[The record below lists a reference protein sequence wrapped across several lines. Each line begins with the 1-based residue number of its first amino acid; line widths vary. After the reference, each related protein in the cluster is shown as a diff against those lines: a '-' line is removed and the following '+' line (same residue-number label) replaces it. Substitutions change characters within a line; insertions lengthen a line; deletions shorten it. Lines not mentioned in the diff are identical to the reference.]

1 MPQVTLKQRI
11 IIVALIVLG
20 VVGLLGARE
29 LAMTAPPLGAPR
41 AVGPLLL
48 AALGTFCF
56 VAAGLMAR
64 KLMR

>member
-20 VVGLLGARE
+20 VVVLLGARE
-29 LAMTAPPLGAPR
+29 LAATAPPLGAPR
-41 AVGPLLL
+41 AVGPLVLF
-48 AALGTFCF
+48 ALGISCF